1 VQKELKA
8 TAYEPRTVLIASRDH
23 LCANKAVNHQRG
35 AALNAACRSLMSG
48 RGNCIYGRNT
58 RADIGKNIPWTP
70 LDIED
75 LHKIAQTK
83 QICPYFQQ
91 KGRIGGADLI
101 FMPYNYLID
110 SGIRENFDI
119 NFSNAIII
127 FDEAHNIAQC
137 CEDAASITIESRQLD
152 QVIEELGEI
161 LKQVR

>member
-1 VQKELKA
+1 
-8 TAYEPRTVLIASRDH
+8 
-23 LCANKAVNHQRG
+23 
-35 AALNAACRSLMSG
+35 MSG
-48 RGNCIYGRNT
+48 RGNCVYGRNT

-83 QICPYFQQ
+83 QICPYFNQ
-91 KGRIGGADLI
+91 KGRIGGADVI

-161 LKQVR
+161 LK